1 MSKLSRRLL
10 APLAVFGLALVMLLG
25 AGVAFTDAPPA
36 PPRDAQ
42 PRGASTGPA
51 EVAARDDLAATV
63 TTLQSRLRRLPGDW
77 DSWAALGAAYV
88 QQARIT
94 ADPTYYA
101 KAEGALRRSLEE
113 RPDDNA
119 AAFTGLAALAV
130 ARHDFAAGLRLA
142 RRAERLNPYSAAALG
157 VRSDALIELGRYEE
171 AFAALQRMVD
181 LKPGVASFTRASY
194 SYELRGDLRGARY
207 ALRQA
212 LDLAGS
218 PADAAYA
225 AYYLGELAW
234 NSGDVRGAA
243 RHYADGLRR
252 DPSFTPLLAG
262 RAKVAAA
269 RGRTE
274 QALRDYRT
282 VVERLPQPSYV
293 IEYADLLTSLG
304 RDAEAT
310 RQHALVAAEQEL
322 FRSQGVNVDLELALY
337 DADHGRPGPALQAA
351 RAEWDR
357 RRSVHVED
365 AYAWA
370 LHVNGRPAE
379 ALPHAAAAERLG
391 TRSALFAYHRGVIE
405 AALGQDGAARRSLSR
420 ALRINPHFSVLHAP
434 RAKQL
439 LSELN
444 GD

>member
-1 MSKLSRRLL
+1 MSTLSRRLL
-10 APLAVFGLALVMLLG
+10 APLVVLGLALAMLLG
-25 AGVAFTDAPPA
+25 AGVAFTDSPL
-36 PPRDAQ
+36 Q
-42 PRGASTGPA
+42 LPRGASTGPT
-51 EVAARDDLAATV
+51 EVAGQGDLAATV
-63 TTLQSRLRRLPGDW
+63 TTLQVRLRRLPGDW

-94 ADPTYYA
+94 ADPTFYA

-113 RPDDNA
+113 RPEDNA
-119 AAFTGLAALAV
+119 AAVTGLAGLAV
-130 ARHDFAAGLRLA
+130 ARHDFAAGQRLA
-142 RRAERLNPYSAAALG
+142 RRAEQLNPYSAAALA
-157 VRSDALIELGRYEE
+157 VRSDALIELGRYQE
-171 AFAALQRMVD
+171 AFAALQEMVD
-181 LKPGVASFTRASY
+181 LKPGVASFTRVSY
-194 SYELRGDLRGARY
+194 SYELRGDLKGARY
-207 ALRQA
+207 ALRRA
-212 LDLAGS
+212 LDLAGN

-234 NSGDVRGAA
+234 NSGELRKAA

-269 RGRTE
+269 RGHVER
-274 QALRDYRT
+274 ALADYRT

-293 IEYADLLTSLG
+293 IEYADLLASRG
-304 RDAEAT
+304 RDAEAE
-310 RQHALVAAEQEL
+310 RQYAVVAAEQEL

-337 DADHGRPGPALQAA
+337 DADHNRPAPALEAA
-351 RAEWDR
+351 RAEWNR

-370 LHVNGRPAE
+370 LHVNGRDKE
-379 ALPHAAAAERLG
+379 ALPHALAAARLG

-405 AALGQDGAARRSLSR
+405 AALGQDDAARRSLSR

-434 RAKQL
+434 RAEQL
-439 LSELN
+439 LAELRRR
-444 GD
+444 